1 MKFTRGSVH
10 TKILEDEKRFVR
22 ADPASGCRSAASFP
36 VLGRNEE
43 FAVLLIVENDFP
55 ARQMDGVKLI
65 SRVSGEIRHV
75 VACTLKPYN
84 TSPPE

>member
-1 MKFTRGSVH
+1 VH

-22 ADPASGCRSAASFP
+22 ADPASGCRSAASFA

-55 ARQMDGVKLI
+55 ARQMDSIKLI
-65 SRVSGEIRHV
+65 SRVSGEIGHV
-75 VACTLKPYN
+75 AACTLQSYN
-84 TSPPE
+84 AISPK